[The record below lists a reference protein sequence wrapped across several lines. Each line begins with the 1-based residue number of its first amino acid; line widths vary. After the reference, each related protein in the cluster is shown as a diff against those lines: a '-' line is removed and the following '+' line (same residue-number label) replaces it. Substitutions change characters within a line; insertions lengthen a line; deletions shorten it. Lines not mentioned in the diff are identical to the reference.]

1 MANALQYSR
10 LENSMDRGAWRAI
23 VHGVAKSWTR
33 LSTMV
38 TQLCGYTKNHQL
50 AYFERMNVMTWE
62 IHLKTKVQ
70 LGQTERLNSPQNL
83 LFWCLHPA
91 EKHSTYPSPQAHSLD
106 MAMLTPHP
114 QPPALP
120 CLMLILYIPPS
131 FLSPLGFHQKTQRT
145 FCRGRG

>member
-10 LENSMDRGAWRAI
+10 LENSMDRGAWRAT

-38 TQLCGYTKNHQL
+38 TQLCDYTKNHQL

-83 LFWCLHPA
+83 LLWCLHPA
-91 EKHSTYPSPQAHSLD
+91 GKHSTYPSPQAHSP
-106 MAMLTPHP
+106 TPTP
-114 QPPALP
+114 LP
-120 CLMLILYIPPS
+120 CPASCSYSLYPSILPVSPWLLPKDPEN
-131 FLSPLGFHQKTQRT
+131 FL
-145 FCRGRG
+145 